1 MIRAAIILAL
11 ALFATPVMAVE
22 PDEIL
27 SDPALEARARTL
39 SQGLRC
45 PVCRNETIDD
55 SDAPIARDLRLL
67 LRERLVAGD
76 SDADAVAYI
85 VARYGEYVLLTP
97 PAQGITLT
105 LWLAGP
111 ALLLFGAGGA
121 AAYVRS
127 QRRTTRTTDA
137 ALSPAEAARLAELL
151 RD

>member
-1 MIRAAIILAL
+1 M
-11 ALFATPVMAVE
+11 
-22 PDEIL
+22 
-27 SDPALEARARTL
+27 
-39 SQGLRC
+39 
-45 PVCRNETIDD
+45 
-55 SDAPIARDLRLL
+55 
-67 LRERLVAGD
+67 
-76 SDADAVAYI
+76 AYI

-111 ALLLFGAGGA
+111 ALLLFGGGGA